1 MNYSFKPHALFA
13 RGSIVDSYP
22 NPLIVISPIPSRK
35 MYRRYS
41 KVQRAM
47 KRSLRRHNQYQYRV
61 YRTSRF
67 APYDR
72 ADRLTIP
79 TPYINCDRCVDN
91 GIVTTSSSDPIMER
105 SLTYNSEDSASF
117 AHNETT
123 YWMPA
128 LKDGYS
134 DFGLNFSLN
143 PFGSMQFVM
152 NHQKAEACRRFEP
165 EKLLS
170 S

>member
-1 MNYSFKPHALFA
+1 MNYSLKPHGLAPF
-13 RGSIVDSYP
+13 GSIVDYP
-22 NPLIVISPIPSRK
+22 NPLLVISPIPYRK

-47 KRSLRRHNQYQYRV
+47 KRSMRRHNQYQYRGS
-61 YRTSRF
+61 RTSRF
-67 APYDR
+67 ARNIR
-72 ADRLTIP
+72 AERFAIP
-79 TPYINCDRCVDN
+79 TPYNCDRCVDN
-91 GIVTTSSSDPIMER
+91 GIFTTSSSDPISER
-105 SLTYNSEDSASF
+105 TLTSNSEDSASF
-117 AHNETT
+117 AHSEAT

-128 LKDGYS
+128 QKDGYS

>member
-1 MNYSFKPHALFA
+1 MYILHSSFSSLNTMNYSFKPHALFA

-61 YRTSRF
+61 SRTSRF

-91 GIVTTSSSDPIMER
+91 
-105 SLTYNSEDSASF
+105 DSASF